1 MANEVIFFILFLLFV
16 GAMLALDLGVF
27 NKKSHTVTFKEAAGW
42 SVVWVMCAILF
53 SLLLR
58 SYGDMI
64 HGVVGPAHLEQIRQA
79 MHSHEVFE
87 AATWHETLQDYRDT
101 LSQEFLAGYIM
112 EYALSVDN
120 IFVMILIF
128 SSFGVRPK
136 YYKKILFWGVLGAII
151 FRFTFIFLG
160 AALLHRFGWIMY
172 IFGAFLLYTGVKMLT
187 TKEDDEEE
195 INPHEH
201 PIVKLSSKYMNV
213 FPRTVGDN
221 FFIRRNGQLMVTP
234 LFIVLLIIEVT
245 DLVFAVDS
253 VPAVFAITKDPY
265 VVFFS
270 NIFAILGLR
279 SMFFFLA
286 NVMHLFSYL
295 KIGLSL
301 VLVYIGAKM
310 LAHEWLSQLN
320 INATTSLVIISV
332 ILMGSIVLS
341 LLFPSKKEQEAKDAE
356 EAH

>member
-1 MANEVIFFILFLLFV
+1 MTNEVVFFSLFLAFV

-27 NKKSHTVTFKEAAGW
+27 SKKSHVVSFKEAAGW
-42 SVVWVMCAILF
+42 SLVWVMCALLF

-58 SYGDMI
+58 THGHLI
-64 HGVVGPAHLEQIRQA
+64 HGIVGPRHLEQIRLA
-79 MHSHEVFE
+79 MHSHETFQ

-128 SSFGVRPK
+128 STFGVRPK
-136 YYKKILFWGVLGAII
+136 HFKKILFWGVLGAII

-160 AALLHRFGWIMY
+160 AALLHRFEWLMY
-172 IFGAFLLYTGVKMLT
+172 IFGAFLLYTGVKMLV
-187 TKEDDEEE
+187 TKEDDEE

-201 PIVKLSSKYMNV
+201 PIVKYSSKWLNV
-213 FPRTVGDN
+213 FPRTVSDH
-221 FFIRRNGQLMVTP
+221 FIIRRQGVLMVTP
-234 LFIVLLIIEVT
+234 LFVVLMLIEVT

-253 VPAVFAITKDPY
+253 VPAVFAITKDPF

-279 SMFFFLA
+279 SMFFFLS
-286 NVMHLFSYL
+286 NVMHLFHYL
-295 KIGLSL
+295 KMGLSL
-301 VLVYIGAKM
+301 VLVFIGLKM
-310 LAHEWLSQLN
+310 IGHHWLAFLN
-320 INATTSLVIISV
+320 INSTTSLVVISV
-332 ILMGSIVLS
+332 ILTASIVAS
-341 LLFPSKKEQEAKDAE
+341 LLLPKPSEGAE
-356 EAH
+356 TSKG